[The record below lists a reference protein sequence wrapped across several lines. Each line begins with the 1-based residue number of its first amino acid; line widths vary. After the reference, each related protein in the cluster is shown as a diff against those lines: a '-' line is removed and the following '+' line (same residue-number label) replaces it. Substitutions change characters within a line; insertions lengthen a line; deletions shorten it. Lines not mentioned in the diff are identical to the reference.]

1 MKERKGFTM
10 IELLVVIAII
20 GILAAMLL
28 PALGRAKAK
37 AKRMKCVNNIG
48 NVYKAGLIFGQ
59 ENGERLPWQLETIGV
74 RQHLDKDATN
84 ADLYSR
90 QADRA
95 INEVKAH
102 ARIVAS
108 AALTY
113 SIAAMKVELV
123 TPKILHSPTDATR
136 AAPNGLV
143 QENWGAYD
151 TKDKGDVD
159 WMTKEL
165 GEGCSYVLVRG
176 ADTQRPTSIYSV
188 TRNLSGNNIGTSTW
202 LGSDTD
208 PDNNATISGMTSSQ
222 GQLVTMDGGA
232 RQTVNA
238 NIGVGGAVT
247 KEAEKATGGVATG
260 VTSLAV
266 IRGLG
271 LN

>member
-1 MKERKGFTM
+1 MKENKGFTM

-28 PALGRAKAK
+28 PALARAKAK

-48 NVYKAGLIFGQ
+48 NVYKAGLMFGQ
-59 ENGERLPWQLETIGV
+59 ENQERLPWQLETIGV
-74 RQHLDKDATN
+74 REHLDANATN
-84 ADLYSR
+84 ADLYGR
-90 QADRA
+90 QPVRT

-102 ARIVAS
+102 ANIVTS

-123 TPKILHSPTDATR
+123 NPAILHSPTDASRT
-136 AAPNGLV
+136 PGNGV
-143 QENWGAYD
+143 VKENWTNYH
-151 TKDKGDVD
+151 TKNKGHIA
-159 WMTKEL
+159 WMTTEL

-176 ADTQRPTSIYSV
+176 ADTQRPTSIYSA
-188 TRNLSGNNIGTSTW
+188 TRNLSGNNIASSTW
-202 LGSDTD
+202 EGS
-208 PDNNATISGMTSSQ
+208 DNNASGAHTISGMTASQ

-232 RQTVNA
+232 RQTQNA
-238 NIGVGGAVT
+238 EIGVEGTVT
-247 KEAEKATGGVATG
+247 KEAGKATGGVATG
-260 VTSLAV
+260 GTSLAV

>member
-1 MKERKGFTM
+1 MKERKGFTL

-48 NVYKAGLIFGQ
+48 NVYKAGLMFGQ
-59 ENGERLPWQLETIGV
+59 DNNERLPWQLDAIGV
-74 RQHLDKDATN
+74 RQHLDANATN
-84 ADLYSR
+84 ADLYGR
-90 QADRA
+90 QAVRT

-102 ARIVAS
+102 ANIITS

-123 TPKILHSPTDATR
+123 TPKILHSPTDSTR
-136 AAPNGLV
+136 SAPNGLV
-143 QENWGAYD
+143 QENWDNYN
-151 TKDKGDVD
+151 TKTKGHIV
-159 WMTKEL
+159 WMTTEV

-176 ADTQRPTSIYSV
+176 ADTQRPTSIYSA

-202 LGSDTD
+202 EGS
-208 PDNNATISGMTSSQ
+208 DNNAAGAHTMSGMTASQ

-232 RQTVNA
+232 RQTQNA
-238 NIGVGGAVT
+238 EIGVGGTVT

>member
-1 MKERKGFTM
+1 MKEKKGFTM

-48 NVYKAGLIFGQ
+48 NVYKAALIFGQ
-59 ENGERLPWQLETIGV
+59 ENQERLPWQLEALGV
-74 RQHLDKDATN
+74 REHLDANATN
-84 ADLYSR
+84 ADLYGR
-90 QADRA
+90 QAVRT

-102 ARIVAS
+102 ANIVTS

-123 TPKILHSPTDATR
+123 NPAIIHSPTDAGRVTG
-136 AAPNGLV
+136 NGV
-143 QENWGAYD
+143 VKENWPSYHA
-151 TKDKGDVD
+151 KNKGHLD

-176 ADTQRPTSIYSV
+176 ADTQRPTSIYSA

-202 LGSDTD
+202 EGS
-208 PDNNATISGMTSSQ
+208 DNNATGAHTMSGMTASQ

-238 NIGVGGAVT
+238 DIGVSGTVT
-247 KEAEKATGGVATG
+247 KEAAKATGGVATG